1 MYAFGEVELDLNRDF
16 ISWFFTTEDLK
27 SRVGRK
33 HLNDNFQNCAL
44 MDYCRYFSLHGR
56 LGLAQGFSLQR
67 GPACLLAKP

>member
-1 MYAFGEVELDLNRDF
+1 MYAFGEVELDLNQ
-16 ISWFFTTEDLK
+16 ISWITTIEDLK

-33 HLNDNFQNCAL
+33 HLDDNFQRCAL